1 MKKIFDNKTEIL
13 VIINIAWNVIYGIFN
28 LVMMARHQSYWYLAI
43 AIFFLIL
50 GLMRLMGY
58 VAEKKRLSNV
68 NKYAGVVML
77 LLAVALNG
85 INVIT
90 IKESINP
97 SKNMILVIAQ
107 ATFTFAVFVLAII
120 NVIHANNKKDIY
132 MLVNRNVAFASAVG
146 SMLSLE
152 RSMLGTF
159 GNPADVFT
167 TQMETY
173 TGGAA
178 FILLIVL
185 EIGMLKVDKWK
196 KNDRTLNR

>member
-1 MKKIFDNKTEIL
+1 MKKVFDNKTEIL
-13 VIINIAWNVIYGIFN
+13 AIVNIAWNIIYGIFN
-28 LVMMARHQSYWYLAI
+28 LVMMSRSDSYWYLAI
-43 AIFFLIL
+43 GIFFLVL

-58 VAEKKRLSNV
+58 VAEKKKFSNV
-68 NKYAGVVML
+68 NKYVGIVML

-85 INVIT
+85 INIIT

-97 SKNMILVIAQ
+97 GKNMILVIAQ
-107 ATFTFAVFVLAII
+107 AAFTFTVFVLAII

-132 MLVNRNVAFASAVG
+132 MLVNRNIAFASAIS

-159 GNPADVFT
+159 GVPADAFN
-167 TQMETY
+167 TQIETY

-178 FILLIVL
+178 FILLIIL
-185 EIGMLKVDKWK
+185 GIGMLKADKWK
-196 KNDRTLNR
+196 KNDRTINS

>member
-1 MKKIFDNKTEIL
+1 
-13 VIINIAWNVIYGIFN
+13 
-28 LVMMARHQSYWYLAI
+28 
-43 AIFFLIL
+43 
-50 GLMRLMGY
+50 MGY
-58 VAEKKRLSNV
+58 VAEKKRFSNV
-68 NKYAGVVML
+68 NRYVGVVML

-85 INVIT
+85 INIIT

-107 ATFTFAVFVLAII
+107 AAFTFTVFVLAVI

-132 MLVNRNVAFASAVG
+132 MLVNRNIAFASAIG

-159 GNPADVFT
+159 GDPNDVFT
-167 TQMETY
+167 TQIETY

-178 FILLIVL
+178 FILLIIL
-185 EIGMLKVDKWK
+185 GIGLLMADKWK
-196 KNDRTLNR
+196 INDRTINM